1 MKEIKQIRS
10 AIRRAIRRAV
20 SPYRVVVIDKD
31 GDRYIHRAR
40 TTREARGWL
49 GCYRSGIGIVYS
61 RSGRMIAVR
70 IV

>member
-1 MKEIKQIRS
+1 MKEIKN

-20 SPYRVVVIDKD
+20 SPYRVVIIDAD

-49 GCYRSGIGIVYS
+49 GCYRSGIGIIYT
-61 RSGRMIAVR
+61 RSGKIAAVR
-70 IV
+70 IA